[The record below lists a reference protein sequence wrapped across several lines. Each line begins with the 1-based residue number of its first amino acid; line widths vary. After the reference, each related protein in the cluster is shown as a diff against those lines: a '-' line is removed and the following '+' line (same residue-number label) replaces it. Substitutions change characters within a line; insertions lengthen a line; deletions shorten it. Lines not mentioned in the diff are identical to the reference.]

1 MHRLLVIGAMSV
13 AALALSGPAYAWSWP
28 ADGDVLRPFAL
39 AGDAYAAG
47 QHRGID
53 VAGAAGSSIRAPA
66 TGTVSF
72 AGSLPT
78 YGRSLTIL
86 TPDGYAVTL
95 VHLGTVEVAKGDAV
109 EEGSPVATMGSSGE
123 PEHPVPSVHL
133 GVRVASQEE
142 GYVDPLGLLPPR
154 ATAPR
159 PQAPAP
165 PPPVATTPPVPSA
178 AAAPSGS
185 RGCPVARDCSGR
197 RFRRGCAGGV
207 GRSGAAR
214 RRGTGRSR
222 TERIVA
228 DTGAVA
234 VGRLVPAGA
243 RPICVRSCLRS
254 DGDVLDGNRPPHN
267 DRRATLGV
275 RGVGA
280 SPPRAAAGRR
290 TARIADDRDGGPRGR
305 TGPRG
310 ADSSGRSLRSW
321 RTCPSA
327 RRCA

>member
-13 AALALSGPAYAWSWP
+13 AALALSGPACAWSWP

-78 YGRSLTIL
+78 YGRSVTIL

-178 AAAPSGS
+178 AAAP
-185 RGCPVARDCSGR
+185 P
-197 RFRRGCAGGV
+197 
-207 GRSGAAR
+207 
-214 RRGTGRSR
+214 
-222 TERIVA
+222 
-228 DTGAVA
+228 GAVA
-234 VGRLVPAGA
+234 APSPVTAPAAASAAAAPGASGAPAPPVAAARAGA
-243 RPICVRSCLRS
+243 AQSGSSPTPHRQRHRRRRASRPRRS
-254 DGDVLDGNRPPHN
+254 PPHLCPVLSPT
-267 DRRATLGV
+267 RR
-275 RGVGA
+275 RR
-280 SPPRAAAGRR
+280 PRR
-290 TARIADDRDGGPRGR
+290 
-305 TGPRG
+305 
-310 ADSSGRSLRSW
+310 
-321 RTCPSA
+321 
-327 RRCA
+327 